1 MVPVIDI
8 HAHLEP
14 RMLDVPAMVRK
25 MDAAGVA
32 QVALIPAMQDPITDS
47 AEMLIKVVRFLLV
60 RGHQRLVER
69 LSRGMYTKNG
79 DLKLKGKVIEIYP
92 MPDNQKVADVIAA
105 RPDRF
110 VGWIFLNP
118 VVMEKPVEELERW
131 RAVPGFIG
139 VKLHPYWHRW
149 KMEAALPIARR
160 CEELDLPVLIHLGFG
175 ESGRW
180 QVLVDACPKLRL
192 VFAHA
197 GMPWF
202 GKMWDAIAKN
212 PNLHLDVSSPYLDE
226 KLVRAAVAAVGPERA
241 LYGTDAPYGFEADDG
256 IYDYGHIL
264 RWVER
269 LPVRAVGI
277 DRILAEN
284 AKTLIAERR

>member
-1 MVPVIDI
+1 
-8 HAHLEP
+8 
-14 RMLDVPAMVRK
+14 MLDVPAMVRK
-25 MDAAGVA
+25 MDAAGLG
-32 QVALIPAMQDPITDS
+32 QVALIPAMQDPITDR
-47 AEMLIKVVRFLLV
+47 ADLLVKAIRFLLV

-69 LSRGMYTKNG
+69 LSRPMYTQDG
-79 DLKLKGKVIEIYP
+79 DLKLKGKVIHIYP
-92 MPDNQKVADVIAA
+92 VPDNQQVADVIAA

-110 VGWIFLNP
+110 LGWIFLNP
-118 VVMEKPVEELERW
+118 AVGHGVDELERW

-139 VKLHPYWHRW
+139 VKLHPFWHRW
-149 KMEAALPIARR
+149 KMEEALPIARR
-160 CEELDLPVLIHLGFG
+160 CEELNLPVLIHLGFG

-212 PNLHLDVSSPYLDE
+212 RNLHLDVSSPYLDE
-226 KLVRAAVAAVGPERA
+226 KLVRAAVKAVGPERA

-256 IYDYGHIL
+256 SYDYHHIL
-264 RWVER
+264 EWVRR
-269 LPVRAVGI
+269 LPVRAGGI
-277 DRILAEN
+277 DGILADN
-284 AKTLIAERR
+284 ARTLIAERR